1 MAVQPTA
8 VGCEVCV
15 GTVDV

>member
-1 MAVQPTA
+1 MAVVPTA

-15 GTVDV
+15 GTVDA